1 MFESASKTFFHRKML
16 YCVAIDTN
24 ISAVLHLAHLN
35 GIHDSLTHIAL
46 HRLCC
51 QHIQNLKEK
60 PGCSMFYAHPSGFEH
75 MT

>member
-1 MFESASKTFFHRKML
+1 MFEPASKTFFHRKML
-16 YCVAIDTN
+16 HCVAIDTN

-46 HRLCC
+46 QTLLPTHSEL
-51 QHIQNLKEK
+51 E
-60 PGCSMFYAHPSGFEH
+60 GTCSMFYAHPSGFEH